1 MSAGAVKQSG
11 KHSAAL
17 LAVLFA
23 ALVTAS
29 ATGCSSSPKRPV
41 LYPNQHLNRVGGPV
55 SQQDIDACMRLA
67 RSSGVHVTKDGE
79 VGRKA
84 AGGAAIGGASTGAYG
99 LVRGSSDVGNR
110 ALAGAAAGAA
120 AGAVRGG
127 IQSTEQSP
135 LFMKFVNKCL
145 SDKGYSVIGWQ

>member
-1 MSAGAVKQSG
+1 MPAYTVRQYR
-11 KHSAAL
+11 KHSAVL
-17 LAVLFA
+17 LAALFA
-23 ALVTAS
+23 GVVTAS
-29 ATGCSSSPKRPV
+29 ITACSSSPKHPV
-41 LYPNQHLNRVGGPV
+41 LYPNQHLNRVGGHV
-55 SQQDIDACMRLA
+55 AEQDINDCMQLA
-67 RSSGVHVTKDGE
+67 RTAGVNETKDGE

-84 AGGAAIGGASTGAYG
+84 AGGAAIGGASTAAYG
-99 LVRGSSDVGNR
+99 VFRGGDVGER

-135 LFMKFVNKCL
+135 LFMNFVNKCL

>member
-1 MSAGAVKQSG
+1 MPGSAIRQSG
-11 KHSAAL
+11 KHYAAP
-17 LAVLFA
+17 LAVLLA
-23 ALVTAS
+23 GVIVTAV
-29 ATGCSSSPKRPV
+29 AGCSSSPKRPL
-41 LYPNQHLNRVGGPV
+41 LYPNLHLNRVGGHV
-55 SQQDIDACMRLA
+55 AQQDIDACMQLA
-67 RSSGVHVTKDGE
+67 RTSGVNVTKDGE

-84 AGGAAIGGASTGAYG
+84 VGGAAIGGASTGAYG
-99 LVRGSSDVGNR
+99 LVRGGNDVGER

-135 LFMKFVNKCL
+135 LFMNFVNKCL

>member
-1 MSAGAVKQSG
+1 MPTCAIRQYR
-11 KHSAAL
+11 KHSAVL
-17 LAVLFA
+17 LAALFA
-23 ALVTAS
+23 GLVIAS
-29 ATGCSSSPKRPV
+29 IAGCSSSPKRPV
-41 LYPNQHLNRVGGPV
+41 LYPNQHLNRVGGHIA
-55 SQQDIDACMRLA
+55 QRDIDACMQLA
-67 RSSGVHVTKDGE
+67 RSSGVNVTKDGE

-84 AGGAAIGGASTGAYG
+84 ASGAALGGVSTGVYG
-99 LVRGSSDVGNR
+99 AVRGSSDVGNR

-120 AGAVRGG
+120 TGAVRGG

>member
-1 MSAGAVKQSG
+1 MLKSTARKSG
-11 KHSAAL
+11 MRATPL
-17 LAVLFA
+17 LVVILTGVL
-23 ALVTAS
+23 TATL
-29 ATGCSSSPKRPV
+29 AGCSSSPKRPV
-41 LYPNQHLNRVGGPV
+41 LYPNQHLNRVGGHV
-55 SQQDIDACMRLA
+55 SQQDINACMQMA
-67 RSSGVHVTKDGE
+67 RTSGVNVTKDGE

-84 AGGAAIGGASTGAYG
+84 ASGAAIGGASTAAYG
-99 LVRGSSDVGNR
+99 AFRGGDVGER

-135 LFMKFVNKCL
+135 LFMNFVNKCL

>member
-1 MSAGAVKQSG
+1 MQIYAVTQSG
-11 KHSAAL
+11 KRSAALFAAL
-17 LAVLFA
+17 LAVVITVA
-23 ALVTAS
+23 V
-29 ATGCSSSPKRPV
+29 TGCSSSPKRPV
-41 LYPNQHLNRVGGPV
+41 LYPNQHLNRVGGHV
-55 SQQDIDACMRLA
+55 SQQDINACMQMA
-67 RSSGVHVTKDGE
+67 RTSGVNVTKDGE

-84 AGGAAIGGASTGAYG
+84 ASGAAIGGASTAAYG
-99 LVRGSSDVGNR
+99 AFRGGDVGER

-135 LFMKFVNKCL
+135 LFMNFVNKCL